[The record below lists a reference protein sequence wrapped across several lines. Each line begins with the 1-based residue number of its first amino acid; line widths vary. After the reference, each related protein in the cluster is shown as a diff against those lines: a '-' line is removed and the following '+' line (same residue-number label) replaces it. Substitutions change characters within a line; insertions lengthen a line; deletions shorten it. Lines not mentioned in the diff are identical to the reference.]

1 MRWTAR
7 FRHSRTAFVLSLL
20 FIFAPASPAWSSA
33 SAYCSAKFAALSEFS
48 YPATLSH
55 LAPEVPHT
63 IKNLPKFLRDKLGAE
78 VVEAAGRTDTRFMV
92 VYGPA
97 LQPLEY
103 FDPAKVAS
111 IREISNPFGAFNS
124 AEVKLKD
131 GTTTYLLTNING
143 TSRETQVLSLLKLA
157 GVDSRRI
164 VPLGRSV
171 SYRDVYRRTFRKIG
185 HQPDLVVFGFANTAL
200 EGMLENPAIREAAK
214 MLEQNRAYAE
224 RKWIKP
230 RYDQHELQYL
240 GVQVVETETGRKVW
254 FIDNEYG
261 DRAGWLMQ
269 ALNDVGAKRTV
280 FFGTA
285 GSLNPKFK
293 VGDLVSPERFAGP
306 SGRARN
312 ARVRSKLPLSGTHGD
327 VDSPSLETLEW
338 VAEQAKQRVDYVEV
352 ELQKVLPH
360 VQEDSNFSA
369 YLVISDE
376 INTTHVKD
384 YTLWGESER
393 ISTKSKI
400 KSILQEHLHDSG
412 IPAQDLPTRLT
423 VHRFEVPQGGAR

>member
-1 MRWTAR
+1 M
-7 FRHSRTAFVLSLL
+7 LSLL
-20 FIFAPASPAWSSA
+20 FLFAPVTSAWS
-33 SAYCSAKFAALSEFS
+33 SAYCSARFAALVDFQ
-48 YPATLSH
+48 YPSTLSH
-55 LAPEVPHT
+55 LGPDVPHT
-63 IKNLPKFLRDKLGAE
+63 IKNLPKFLREKLGAE
-78 VVEAAGRTDTRFMV
+78 LVAEAHRPETRFLV
-92 VYGPA
+92 VSGPSRR
-97 LQPLEY
+97 PLDY
-103 FDPAKVAS
+103 FDPTKVTS

-157 GVDSRRI
+157 GVHSRRI
-164 VPLGRSV
+164 LFLGRSE
-171 SYRDVYRRTFRKIG
+171 SYRSIYRRTFRNIG

-200 EGMLENPAIREAAK
+200 EGILENPAVRESGR
-214 MLEQNRAYAE
+214 MLEKNRAYAD

-230 RYDQHELQYL
+230 RFDQHELQYL
-240 GVQVVETETGRKVW
+240 GVQVVETASGKKIW

-269 ALNDVGAKRTV
+269 ALNDVGANRTV

-293 VGDLVSPERFAGP
+293 VGDLVSPANFAVAETKLQNT
-306 SGRARN
+306 RAQ
-312 ARVRSKLPLSGTHGD
+312 SKLALAGTHGD
-327 VDSPSLETLEW
+327 VDSPSLETLDW
-338 VAEQAKQRVDYVEV
+338 VAEQSRKGVDYVEV

-360 VQEDSNFSA
+360 VTKDSDFSA

-384 YTLWGESER
+384 YTLWGEAER
-393 ISTKSKI
+393 QAAKI
-400 KSILQEHLHDSG
+400 KIGKILNEHLRDAG
-412 IPAQDLPTRLT
+412 ITATDTPEKLT
-423 VHRFEVPQGGAR
+423 IHHFDAKPGGTP